1 MSSARKA
8 NPPSLALIEHQQ
20 LVRST
25 VAGVVRQLVLAR
37 VIEFSRV
44 DNAVRHLEAAPV
56 EGLFITL
63 DDEGEAMRML
73 ARLREGGFRCATDIP
88 VAVMAAGLD
97 AASAASLREL
107 GVRRVLL
114 KPFKVKAAIETIS
127 SLWTPV
133 PAVVPSLRP
142 SELAEPIDLG

>member
-1 MSSARKA
+1 MNAQRRPS
-8 NPPSLALIEHQQ
+8 PPLALIEPQQ

-25 VAGVVRQLVLAR
+25 VAGVVRQLALAQ

-44 DNAVRHLEAAPV
+44 ENAMRYLENSPV

-63 DDEGEAMRML
+63 DDDGEAMRL
-73 ARLREGGFRCATDIP
+73 LERLREGGLRCATDVP

-97 AASAASLREL
+97 AARATQLRQL
-107 GVRRVLL
+107 AVRRVLL

-127 SLWTPV
+127 GLWTTANA
-133 PAVVPSLRP
+133 PAPLQD
-142 SELAEPIDLG
+142 LAEPIDLG